1 MKQRT
6 TEPVASPETQKATG
20 GHIGVLVLAAVTIAG
35 LVVCILLAAPFLGA
49 LTWALTLA
57 ILFARLHERITAT
70 LARPNL
76 AAMISVLI
84 VALAVAAPAIFVAE
98 RLIEQAAAS
107 VSIIQERL
115 RSGALQQL
123 LDTQPGI
130 APVGQWIEQ
139 QIDLPAMMANLASW
153 LSNAGAAL
161 ARNSAVQVIE
171 LVLTFYLLFYFLR
184 DQATARRFLTE
195 RLPLTT
201 AETERLFT
209 RVVDTVHATV
219 YGTIAVA
226 AIQGA
231 LGGLIFWFLG
241 LPTPLLWGLVMG
253 LLSIVPVLG
262 AFIVWIPAAILL
274 AMNGDLGKA
283 AILAVWG
290 ALVVGGIDNI
300 LRPIFVGNRLRLH
313 TVPAFISM
321 IGGLVL
327 FGTAGLILGPLAVT
341 ITIILIEIW
350 RERDRT
356 GYPETLE

>member
-6 TEPVASPETQKATG
+6 TEPIASPDKGKETG
-20 GHIGVLVLAAVTIAG
+20 GHVGVLVLAAATIAG
-35 LVVCILLAAPFLGA
+35 FVICVLLAAPFLGA

-57 ILFARLHERITAT
+57 ILFARLHAKIEGALT
-70 LARPNL
+70 RPSF
-76 AAMISVLI
+76 AALMSVLI
-84 VALAVAAPAIFVAE
+84 VALLVAAPAIFVVE

-107 VSIIQERL
+107 VSLIQERL
-115 RSGALQQL
+115 RSGAIQQL
-123 LDTQPGI
+123 LDAQPII

-153 LSNAGAAL
+153 LSNAGAAF

-195 RLPLTT
+195 RLPLTS
-201 AETERLFT
+201 AETEHLFT

-226 AIQGA
+226 AIQGT

-274 AMNGDLGKA
+274 ALNGDLGKA
-283 AILAVWG
+283 VILAVWG

-327 FGTAGLILGPLAVT
+327 FGMAGLILGPLAVT
-341 ITIILIEIW
+341 ITIMLIEIW
-350 RERDRT
+350 GERERT
-356 GYPETLE
+356 GRRKPE

>member
-6 TEPVASPETQKATG
+6 TEPIASPDKGKETG
-20 GHIGVLVLAAVTIAG
+20 GHVGVLVLAAATIAG
-35 LVVCILLAAPFLGA
+35 FVICVLLAAPFLGA

-57 ILFARLHERITAT
+57 ILFARLHAKIEGALT
-70 LARPNL
+70 RPSF
-76 AAMISVLI
+76 AALMSVLI
-84 VALAVAAPAIFVAE
+84 VALLVAAPAIFVVE

-107 VSIIQERL
+107 VSLIQERL
-115 RSGALQQL
+115 RSGAIQQL
-123 LDTQPGI
+123 LDAQPII

-153 LSNAGAAL
+153 LSNAGAAF

-195 RLPLTT
+195 RLPLTS
-201 AETERLFT
+201 AETEHLFT

-226 AIQGA
+226 AIQGT

-262 AFIVWIPAAILL
+262 AFIVRIPAAILL
-274 AMNGDLGKA
+274 ALNGDLGKA
-283 AILAVWG
+283 VILAVWG

-327 FGTAGLILGPLAVT
+327 FGMAGLILGPLAVT
-341 ITIILIEIW
+341 ITIMLIEIW
-350 RERDRT
+350 GERERT
-356 GYPETLE
+356 GRRKPE

>member
-6 TEPVASPETQKATG
+6 TEPIASPDKGKETG
-20 GHIGVLVLAAVTIAG
+20 GHVGVLVLAAATIAG
-35 LVVCILLAAPFLGA
+35 FVICVLLAAPFLGA

-57 ILFARLHERITAT
+57 ILFARLHAKIEEALT
-70 LARPNL
+70 RPSF
-76 AAMISVLI
+76 AALISVLI
-84 VALAVAAPAIFVAE
+84 VALLVAAPSIFVVE

-107 VSIIQERL
+107 VSLIQERL
-115 RSGALQQL
+115 RSGAIQQL

-153 LSNAGAAL
+153 LSNAGAAF

-195 RLPLTT
+195 RLPLTG
-201 AETERLFT
+201 ADTERLFT
-209 RVVDTVHATV
+209 RVLDTVHATV

-226 AIQGA
+226 AIQGT

-283 AILAVWG
+283 VILAVWG
-290 ALVVGGIDNI
+290 AVVVGSIDNI

-341 ITIILIEIW
+341 ITIMLIEIW
-350 RERDRT
+350 GERERT
-356 GYPETLE
+356 GRRKPE

>member
-1 MKQRT
+1 MEPIASREKEKQ
-6 TEPVASPETQKATG
+6 TG
-20 GHIGVLVLAAVTIAG
+20 GHSGVLVLAAVTIAG

-57 ILFARLHERITAT
+57 ILFAPLHARIVNVVAW
-70 LARPNL
+70 PNL

-84 VALAVAAPAIFVAE
+84 VVLAVAGPAIFVVE

-107 VSIIQERL
+107 VSLIQERL
-115 RSGALQQL
+115 RSGAIQQL
-123 LDTQPGI
+123 LDAQPGI
-130 APVGQWIEQ
+130 APVGKWIEQ
-139 QIDLPAMMANLASW
+139 QIDLPAVIANLASW
-153 LSNAGAAL
+153 LSNAGAAF

-171 LVLTFYLLFYFLR
+171 FVLTFYMLFYFLR
-184 DQATARRFLTE
+184 DQTTARRFLTE

-209 RVVDTVHATV
+209 RVVDTIHATV

-226 AIQGA
+226 AIQGI
-231 LGGLIFWFLG
+231 LGGLIFSFLG

-262 AFIVWIPAAILL
+262 AFIVWIPAAIFL
-274 AMNGDLGKA
+274 AINGDLGKA

-290 ALVVGGIDNI
+290 AVVVGSIDNI
-300 LRPIFVGNRLRLH
+300 LRPIFVGDRLRLH
-313 TVPAFISM
+313 TVPAFISI

-327 FGTAGLILGPLAVT
+327 FGMAGLILGPLAVT
-341 ITIILIEIW
+341 ITIMLIEIW
-350 RERDRT
+350 AERDRT

>member
-1 MKQRT
+1 M
-6 TEPVASPETQKATG
+6 
-20 GHIGVLVLAAVTIAG
+20 
-35 LVVCILLAAPFLGA
+35 
-49 LTWALTLA
+49 
-57 ILFARLHERITAT
+57 
-70 LARPNL
+70 
-76 AAMISVLI
+76 SVLI
-84 VALAVAAPAIFVAE
+84 VALLVAAPAIFVVE

-107 VSIIQERL
+107 VSLIQDRL
-115 RSGALQQL
+115 RSGAIQQL

-139 QIDLPAMMANLASW
+139 QIDLPAMIANLASW
-153 LSNAGAAL
+153 LSNAGAAF

-195 RLPLTT
+195 RLPLTS

-209 RVVDTVHATV
+209 GVLDTVHATV
-219 YGTIAVA
+219 FGTIAVA
-226 AIQGA
+226 AIQGT

-283 AILAVWG
+283 AILAVLGRPGRRRDRQYPAPDLCRKPAPSSYRSRIHLHDWWHRPVRDGRSDSG
-290 ALVVGGIDNI
+290 ASGRHDHDHAHRNLGGA
-300 LRPIFVGNRLRLH
+300 GSNRLPR
-313 TVPAFISM
+313 
-321 IGGLVL
+321 IGV
-327 FGTAGLILGPLAVT
+327 AA
-341 ITIILIEIW
+341 
-350 RERDRT
+350 RQ
-356 GYPETLE
+356 

>member
-6 TEPVASPETQKATG
+6 TEPIASPDKGKETG
-20 GHIGVLVLAAVTIAG
+20 GHVGVLVLAAATIAG
-35 LVVCILLAAPFLGA
+35 FVICVLLAAPFLGA

-57 ILFARLHERITAT
+57 ILFARLHAKIEGALT
-70 LARPNL
+70 RPSF
-76 AAMISVLI
+76 AALMSVLI
-84 VALAVAAPAIFVAE
+84 VALLVAAPAIFVVE

-107 VSIIQERL
+107 VSLIQERL
-115 RSGALQQL
+115 RSGAIQQL
-123 LDTQPGI
+123 LDAQPII

-153 LSNAGAAL
+153 LSNAGAAF

-195 RLPLTT
+195 RLPLTS
-201 AETERLFT
+201 AETEHLFT

-226 AIQGA
+226 AIQGT

-274 AMNGDLGKA
+274 ALNDDLGKA
-283 AILAVWG
+283 VILAVWG

-327 FGTAGLILGPLAVT
+327 FGMAGLILGPLAVT
-341 ITIILIEIW
+341 ITIMLIEIW
-350 RERDRT
+350 GERERT
-356 GYPETLE
+356 GRRKPE